1 MSLQNTTIQR
11 YRLFFPQETLREISA
26 RTGIQITRVFRLV
39 NGKPMR
45 LQEFEA
51 FEKAIQTRIALNPN
65 QSRLSKNLEEAS
77 SFLTNEELGRVADYI
92 ERKIINKKFSRHYL
106 NPIFEEAVI
115 A

>member
-1 MSLQNTTIQR
+1 
-11 YRLFFPQETLREISA
+11 
-26 RTGIQITRVFRLV
+26 V